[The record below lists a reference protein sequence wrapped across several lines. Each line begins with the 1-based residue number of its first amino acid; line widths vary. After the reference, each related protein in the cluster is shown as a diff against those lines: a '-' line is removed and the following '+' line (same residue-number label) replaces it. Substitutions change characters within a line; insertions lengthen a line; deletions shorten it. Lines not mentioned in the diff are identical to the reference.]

1 MCKCFT
7 ENNSISSNQSGLK
20 ARNSCLNQLV
30 SITHDIYQLF
40 GEGYE
45 VRGVFLNIA
54 WYLNQSGMTGSL

>member
-7 ENNSISSNQSGLK
+7 ENNSILSNQSGLK

-30 SITHDIYQLF
+30 SITHDIYKLF

-54 WYLNQSGMTGSL
+54 